1 MNTPP
6 SHQPVGSFSPLHP
19 SNPNAGEMAPPLP
32 PTANLRRLNENGI
45 ARLTAFLDSLT
56 GDAPRPYPSALLTDP
71 DATEEIR
78 PAIEVEQR
86 TFGSRYAAAQYRYNV
101 FKDSGLT
108 NIERDRGLWG

>member
-1 MNTPP
+1 MNTRPLINPLVP
-6 SHQPVGSFSPLHP
+6 SALYVPRIPMP
-19 SNPNAGEMAPPLP
+19 MEPPLP

-45 ARLTAFLDSLT
+45 ACLTGFLDSLT

-86 TFGSRYAAAQYRYNV
+86 TFGSRYAAAEYRYNV